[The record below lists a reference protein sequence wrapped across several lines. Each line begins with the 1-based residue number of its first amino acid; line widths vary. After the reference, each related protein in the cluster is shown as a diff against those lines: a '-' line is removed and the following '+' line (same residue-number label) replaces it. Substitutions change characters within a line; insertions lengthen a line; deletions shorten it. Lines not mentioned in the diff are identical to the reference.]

1 MADNGK
7 ANAEGKAKAPGKA
20 KQPGAAPP
28 AGAPVLGQQQPVVA
42 EQVDIGGALAGFQAI
57 IAQQQ
62 EQIAQLI
69 EIQMDMGQGGH
80 GGGGHGAERARQ
92 SRVEPP
98 PAFSGTP
105 SGWEEWKRRLGEW
118 EIRYHDLDV
127 REKPSLLLASLSGEA
142 LDLAR
147 STVATEELG
156 NPASFRTMLLTLE
169 AQYVLRNHSS
179 GHSGRSASS
188 VSRAIT

>member
-1 MADNGK
+1 MAE
-7 ANAEGKAKAPGKA
+7 EGKAKAKAKA

-28 AGAPVLGQQQPVVA
+28 EGAPVLGQQQQQQQQPVVA
-42 EQVDIGGALAGFQAI
+42 EQVNIGEALAGFQAI

-80 GGGGHGAERARQ
+80 GGGGQGAERARQ

-142 LDLAR
+142 LGLAR
-147 STVATEELG
+147 SAVSTEELG
-156 NPASFRTMLLTLE
+156 NPKSRK
-169 AQYVLRNHSS
+169 
-179 GHSGRSASS
+179 
-188 VSRAIT
+188 VSRQG

>member
-1 MADNGK
+1 MAE
-7 ANAEGKAKAPGKA
+7 EGKAKAKAKA

-28 AGAPVLGQQQPVVA
+28 DGAPVLGQQQQQQQPVVA
-42 EQVDIGGALAGFQAI
+42 EQLNIGEALAGFQAI

-80 GGGGHGAERARQ
+80 GGGGHGGERARQ

-142 LDLAR
+142 LGLAR
-147 STVATEELG
+147 SAVSTEELG
-156 NPASFRTMLLTLE
+156 NPKSRK
-169 AQYVLRNHSS
+169 
-179 GHSGRSASS
+179 
-188 VSRAIT
+188 VSRQG